1 MHSYFGSM
9 KKKESSISKGKLRS
23 SYLTSI
29 ISISLVL
36 FLLGLIGLLLLNAK
50 KISDHVKENI
60 GFSILLKE
68 NIREVDIIRLQKRL
82 DAMPFVKST
91 DYITKEEAARELQE
105 ELGEDFIEFL
115 GYNPLGASIEVRFNA
130 RFANPDSIALIEKEI
145 MNYEEVSEVFY
156 QKSLVDLV
164 NDNIRKISLI
174 ILAFSGLLFLI
185 AIALINNTIRLSIYS
200 KRFLIK
206 TMQLVGATKSFI
218 RKPFLIKSATH
229 GVYAAIIAL
238 FLLIGVIYIAQHE
251 LLEIISFQDIDILGI
266 LFFLVLILGVILNW
280 ISTFFAV
287 NKYLKMRSDD
297 LYY

>member
-1 MHSYFGSM
+1 MQFQIRTM
-9 KKKESSISKGKLRS
+9 KKKESSISKSKLRS

-36 FLLGLIGLLLLNAK
+36 FLLGLIGLLLLNAR

-60 GFSILLKE
+60 GFSIILKE

-82 DAMPFVKST
+82 DAMAFVKST
-91 DYITKEEAARELQE
+91 DYITKDEAARELQE

-130 RFANPDSIALIEKEI
+130 RFANPDSIAVIEKEI
-145 MNYEEVSEVFY
+145 MNWEEVSEVFY
-156 QKSLVDLV
+156 QKSLVHLV
-164 NDNIRKISLI
+164 HDNIQKISLI
-174 ILAFSGLLFLI
+174 ILVFSGLLFLI
-185 AIALINNTIRLSIYS
+185 AVALINNTIRLSVYS

-206 TMQLVGATKSFI
+206 TMQLVGATKTFI

-229 GVYAAIIAL
+229 GIYAAIIAL
-238 FLLIGVIYIAQHE
+238 VLLMGVIYMAQRE
-251 LLEIISFQDIDILGI
+251 LLDIISFQDIDILGI
-266 LFFLVLILGVILNW
+266 LFIIVIIMGIILNW

>member
-1 MHSYFGSM
+1 M
-9 KKKESSISKGKLRS
+9 KKKESSISKSKLRS

-36 FLLGLIGLLLLNAK
+36 FLLGLIGLLLLNAR

-60 GFSILLKE
+60 GFSIILKE

-91 DYITKEEAARELQE
+91 DYITKDEAARQLQE
-105 ELGEDFIEFL
+105 ELGENFIEFL
-115 GYNPLGASIEVRFNA
+115 GYNPLGASIETRFNA
-130 RFANPDSIALIEKEI
+130 RFANPDSIAMIEKEI
-145 MNYEEVSEVFY
+145 MNWEEVSEVFY
-156 QKSLVDLV
+156 QKSLVHLV
-164 NDNIRKISLI
+164 HDNIQKISLI

-185 AIALINNTIRLSIYS
+185 AIALINNTIRLSVYS

-206 TMQLVGATKSFI
+206 TMQLVGATKTFI
-218 RKPFLIKSATH
+218 RKPFLIKSASH
-229 GVYAAIIAL
+229 GIIAAIIAL
-238 FLLIGVIYIAQHE
+238 VLLMGVIYIAQHE
-251 LLEIISFQDIDILGI
+251 FLEIISFQDIEILGI
-266 LFFLVLILGVILNW
+266 LFLIVIILGIILNW
-280 ISTFFAV
+280 ISTLFAV

>member
-1 MHSYFGSM
+1 LHSYFGSM

>member
-1 MHSYFGSM
+1 M
-9 KKKESSISKGKLRS
+9 KKKESSIRKGKLRS
-23 SYLTSI
+23 SYITSI

-115 GYNPLGASIEVRFNA
+115 GYNPLEASIEVRFNA
-130 RFANPDSIALIEKEI
+130 RFANPDSIAMIEKEI
-145 MNYEEVSEVFY
+145 LNYEEVSEVFY
-156 QKSLVDLV
+156 QKSLVHLV
-164 NDNIRKISLI
+164 HNNIQKISLI

-185 AIALINNTIRLSIYS
+185 AIALINNTIRLSVYS

-238 FLLIGVIYIAQHE
+238 LLLIGVIYIAQHE

-266 LFFLVLILGVILNW
+266 LFLIVLILGIILNW

>member
-1 MHSYFGSM
+1 M
-9 KKKESSISKGKLRS
+9 KKRESGISRSRLRS

-36 FLLGLIGLLLLNAK
+36 FLLGLVGFLLLNARK
-50 KISDHVKENI
+50 LSDHVKENI
-60 GFSILLKE
+60 GFSIFLKE

-91 DYITKEEAARELQE
+91 DYVTKEEAAKEYQQ
-105 ELGEDFIEFL
+105 ELGEDFTGFL
-115 GYNPLGASIEVRFNA
+115 GYNPLPASIEVRFIA
-130 RFANPDSIALIEKEI
+130 SFANPDSIARIEKEI
-145 MNYEEVSEVFY
+145 LNWDEVSEVFY
-156 QKSLVDLV
+156 QKSLIHLV

-185 AIALINNTIRLSIYS
+185 ALALINNTIRLSVYS

-206 TMQLVGATKSFI
+206 TMQLVGATKAFI
-218 RKPFLIKSATH
+218 RRPFLKKSTTH
-229 GVYAAIIAL
+229 GIYAAIIAL
-238 FLLIGVIYIAQHE
+238 LLLTAVIYFAQKE
-251 LLEIISFQDIDILGI
+251 LPGIVGFSDPEILAILFCSVIVLGI
-266 LFFLVLILGVILNW
+266 IFNW

-287 NKYLKMRSDD
+287 NKYLRMRSDD

>member
-1 MHSYFGSM
+1 M
-9 KKKESSISKGKLRS
+9 KKKESSVSKSKLRS

-36 FLLGLIGLLLLNAK
+36 FLLGLIGLLLLNTR

-60 GFSILLKE
+60 GFSIILKD

-91 DYITKEEAARELQE
+91 DYITKDEAARQLQA

-115 GYNPLGASIEVRFNA
+115 GYNPLGASIEARFNA
-130 RFANPDSIALIEKEI
+130 RFANPDSIAVIEKEI
-145 MNYEEVSEVFY
+145 INWEEVSEVFY
-156 QKSLVDLV
+156 QKSLVHLV
-164 NDNIRKISLI
+164 HDNIQKISLI

-185 AIALINNTIRLSIYS
+185 AIALINNTIRLSVYS

-206 TMQLVGATKSFI
+206 TMQLVGATKIFI
-218 RKPFLIKSATH
+218 RRPFLIKSATH
-229 GVYAAIIAL
+229 GIIAAIVAL
-238 FLLIGVIYIAQHE
+238 VLLMGVIYIAQHE
-251 LLEIISFQDIDILGI
+251 FLEIISFQDIDILGI
-266 LFFLVLILGVILNW
+266 LFLIVIILGIFLNW